1 MDELKTRALANASS
15 SSAVM
20 SGTLSRAAA
29 VVSAS
34 RDTAAAHVE
43 YALSSGAFA
52 PLGTA
57 LLSSAATFWVP
68 VAATSPA
75 ATSVIATSLAAG
87 SLMVHAR
94 AFPLVHVAM
103 REMYIREQVV
113 LPYPFLFCR
122 FLPPVLLSFSFP
134 PGTRPQSLSLS
145 FLDAACTPH
154 TSVSPLSPHKAENAF
169 WASSSLCTSFSCVRV
184 SLSLS
189 LSLSFHS
196 PVVSLMRHT
205 ERERRADGRGEEQL
219 GCHHGRRHEGG
230 MRVYADESGW
240 RKKKKKK
247 KKKHQGRRRGGG

>member
-94 AFPLVHVAM
+94 AFPLLHVAM
-103 REMYIREQVV
+103 REMYIYVSRSSSLILFSSAASSHLSSSLFLSLLV
-113 LPYPFLFCR
+113 LVHGL
-122 FLPPVLLSFSFP
+122 
-134 PGTRPQSLSLS
+134 SLSLS

-154 TSVSPLSPHKAENAF
+154 TSVSPLSPHNAEKAL
-169 WASSSLCTSFSCVRV
+169 WALSSLCTSFSCVRV
-184 SLSLS
+184 SLFLFLFLS
-189 LSLSFHS
+189 THHS
-196 PVVSLMRHT
+196 CFSHETHT
-205 ERERRADGRGEEQL
+205 EREEQMGEE
-219 GCHHGRRHEGG
+219 RSSWD
-230 MRVYADESGW
+230 ATPW
-240 RKKKKKK
+240 PPP
-247 KKKHQGRRRGGG
+247 